1 MQLKPERQEQPRQIE
16 KRRSK
21 RMKANLTLNVSNL
34 FKQGNISAGALNSP
48 ITVIDVSKHGIGFKS
63 KDIIPLDYYFNARL
77 ELGNSAN
84 CLYCVVKIIRCIPSN
99 GDQYLYGCEFVGMA
113 PVLDYIFDNY
123 EQILEASEN

>member
-1 MQLKPERQEQPRQIE
+1 MQE

-34 FKQGNISAGALNSP
+34 FKQGNISIGALNSP

-77 ELGNSAN
+77 ELGDAAN
-84 CLYCVVKIIRCIPSN
+84 CLYCVVKIIRCIPSD
-99 GDQYLYGCEFVGMA
+99 GGQYLYGCEFVGMA

-123 EQILEASEN
+123 EQISEPSEN

>member
-1 MQLKPERQEQPRQIE
+1 MQE

-34 FKQGNISAGALNSP
+34 FKQDNISAGALTAP
-48 ITVIDVSKHGIGFKS
+48 ITVVDVSKHGIGFVS

-77 ELGNSAN
+77 ELGDADN
-84 CLYCVVKIIRCIPSN
+84 CLYCVVKIIRCIPSDD
-99 GDQYLYGCEFVGMA
+99 GKYLYGCEFIGMA

-123 EQILEASEN
+123 ENMEKNNN